1 MTMSPRRHSP
11 LTIEYILLGLLY
23 QNPKHGYELHKEIK
37 ASQGLS
43 HIWRIKPSKLYS
55 LLDRLEGQ
63 GLLTSRA
70 IPSEK
75 APGRKEFSLTPEGE
89 RTFLDWIQTPVAS
102 GRHMRLVFHA
112 RLFFALQID
121 GETALRLIESQKVEC
136 QRWVESLSSQ
146 LTAFE
151 NPDFSTQQVFTYRIN
166 QIEAML
172 DWLTDCESQVRAGR
186 HGHIENAQV

>member
-1 MTMSPRRHSP
+1 M
-11 LTIEYILLGLLY
+11 LY
-23 QNPKHGYELHKEIK
+23 KNPKHGYELHKHIK
-37 ASQGLS
+37 VSQGLS

-63 GLLTSRA
+63 GLLASRA

-75 APGRKEFSLTPEGE
+75 TPGRKEFRLTPEGE

-112 RLFFALQID
+112 RLFFALQI
-121 GETALRLIESQKVEC
+121 GEEPALRLIEAQREEC
-136 QRWVESLSSQ
+136 RGWVDSLTSQ
-146 LTAFE
+146 LAAFE
-151 NPDFSTQQVFTYRIN
+151 NPDFSTEQVFNYRIN

-172 DWLTDCESQVRAGR
+172 DWLAVCENRVRVGKHAN
-186 HGHIENAQV
+186 IENAQA